1 MLSSCVLHF
10 LFFDISAIKMSL
22 CENVRNKVKYVYRE
36 YEFLTATCVMDVWE
50 RRMVNLTLVSSFSDS
65 FLTELG
71 HRRHHCS

>member
-1 MLSSCVLHF
+1 MYLRYHF
-10 LFFDISAIKMSL
+10 FGFSAVKMSIWQW
-22 CENVRNKVKYVYRE
+22 VRKKVEYVYRE

-65 FLTELG
+65 FLDELG